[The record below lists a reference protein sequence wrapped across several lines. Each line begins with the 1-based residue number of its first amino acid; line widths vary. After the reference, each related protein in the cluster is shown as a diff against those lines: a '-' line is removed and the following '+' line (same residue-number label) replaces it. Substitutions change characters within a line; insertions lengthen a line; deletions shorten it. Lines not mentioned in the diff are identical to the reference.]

1 MNNRDLGQFLQI
13 SKAGNHP
20 HESKTRKNSKEKKD
34 SGKQSVRSSS
44 GTKVVQIP
52 KSSSVFSSS
61 YYPHQIWTPKLDK
74 DFLDSK
80 SLKRLN

>member
-1 MNNRDLGQFLQI
+1 MNNRDLGQILQI
-13 SKAGNHP
+13 RKAGGHDIQ
-20 HESKTRKNSKEKKD
+20 TRTKIKKEKD

-44 GTKVVQIP
+44 GTKIMQIP
-52 KSSSVFSSS
+52 KSSSRYSSS